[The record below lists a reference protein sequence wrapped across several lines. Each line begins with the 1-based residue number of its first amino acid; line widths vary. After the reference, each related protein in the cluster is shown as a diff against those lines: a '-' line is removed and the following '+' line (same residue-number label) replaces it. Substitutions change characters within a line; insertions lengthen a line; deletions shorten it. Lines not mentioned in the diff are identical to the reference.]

1 MQTSLRN
8 SEPKQEYDANPIVI
22 TIKKLLEQ
30 NPNHTWRGTMQD
42 LLDAGKYIARTYLAV
57 NARSLS
63 SKVAKLDKQLFDY
76 DGIIH
81 HRTENGNA
89 GYKHYFYDST
99 IATVDD
105 SLNVQTKLPSIN

>member
-1 MQTSLRN
+1 MDNT
-8 SEPKQEYDANPIVI
+8 
-22 TIKKLLEQ
+22 
-30 NPNHTWRGTMQD
+30 
-42 LLDAGKYIARTYLAV
+42 LLDAPPMMTTMLV
-57 NARSLS
+57 CPLL
-63 SKVAKLDKQLFDY
+63 VAKLDKQLFDY

-105 SLNVQTKLPSIN
+105 SLNVQTKLSNIN